1 MRISDWSSDVCSSDL
16 SPGLSVARRTGGPKT
31 RLHAMPTGHGDTY
44 KAALFLAD
52 VAPPAFE
59 YQLFAAAKRP
69 ATGAAGRHCLHPRV
83 FRTVP
88 PGRHPARKRGTCCRA
103 LKQLKQRSRRGRV
116 GAIAAAENLAGINLF
131 VGQIGRAHV

>member
-59 YQLFAAAKRP
+59 YQLFAAATRP
-69 ATGAAGRHCLHPRV
+69 ATGA
-83 FRTVP
+83 
-88 PGRHPARKRGTCCRA
+88 PGRPCLPPRLFRPVPRPHER
-103 LKQLKQRSRRGRV
+103 RV
-116 GAIAAAENLAGINLF
+116 GKQCVSPCIS
-131 VGQIGRAHV
+131 RWPPYP

>member
-88 PGRHPARKRGTCCRA
+88 PGRHPARKRGTC
-103 LKQLKQRSRRGRV
+103 RSEEHT
-116 GAIAAAENLAGINLF
+116 AELPSLMRNSYA
-131 VGQIGRAHV
+131 

>member
-16 SPGLSVARRTGGPKT
+16 IAAAVA
-31 RLHAMPTGHGDTY
+31 AA
-44 KAALFLAD
+44 KAAD

-116 GAIAAAENLAGINLF
+116 GAIAAAETLAGINLF
-131 VGQIGRAHV
+131 VGLAAAYSAAARSRSDRKDAVAGKSGAVRE

>member
-1 MRISDWSSDVCSSDL
+1 
-16 SPGLSVARRTGGPKT
+16 
-31 RLHAMPTGHGDTY
+31 MPTGHVETY

-88 PGRHPARKRGTCCRA
+88 PVRHPARKRGTCCRA

-116 GAIAAAENLAGINLF
+116 GAIAAAEKM
-131 VGQIGRAHV
+131 GREHVCTPDTNKHLVCRHLLVKK

>member
-1 MRISDWSSDVCSSDL
+1 MIRRPPRSTRTDTLFPYTTLFRSSESSASRKLANCSWS

-44 KAALFLAD
+44 KAALFLAA

-88 PGRHPARKRGTCCRA
+88 PGRHTARKRE
-103 LKQLKQRSRRGRV
+103 LGR
-116 GAIAAAENLAGINLF
+116 
-131 VGQIGRAHV
+131 